1 MPNLSTE
8 ERKTLLSELNQL
20 LLADELTLGQAVR
33 KIRTQLYGMSQSQYS
48 AFVGLSEKTLR
59 YIDKSNTDP
68 KLSSLRKVF
77 KPAGMKIIAQSTYFE
92 RLPIEFL
99 SSFI

>member
-59 YIDKSNTDP
+59 DIEKSNTDP
-68 KLSSLRKVF
+68 KLSVLSKVF
-77 KPAGMKIIAQSTYFE
+77 KPAGMKIIAQSK
-92 RLPIEFL
+92 
-99 SSFI
+99 